1 MQIFTRKSVPD
12 DRKLVDYEDVVA
24 SYKRLA
30 NRADHTDWQGL
41 LTELDKQIQSIV
53 AAGKTGE

>member
-41 LTELDKQIQSIV
+41 LTELDKQIQ
-53 AAGKTGE
+53 